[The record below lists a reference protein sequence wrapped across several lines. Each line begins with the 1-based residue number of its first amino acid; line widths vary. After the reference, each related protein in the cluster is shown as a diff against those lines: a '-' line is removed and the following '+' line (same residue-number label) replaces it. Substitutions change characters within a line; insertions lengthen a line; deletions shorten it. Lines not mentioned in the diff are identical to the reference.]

1 MKLTK
6 CEQGHF
12 YDGDKYPACPYC
24 NTDLQTETAIV
35 HTSEGASPAQS
46 ASPDGPVAGWLVVLD
61 GPARGRDLRLGVGRS
76 FVGLDGAGT
85 PVTLSPDAPLGA
97 RQAVVVY
104 DDQADA
110 FTLLPGSSQELCYL
124 AGEAVLT
131 AQSLTGGEELKLGS
145 QTLRFVPF
153 CGGGFRW

>member
-1 MKLTK
+1 MSIPAKGPPRPRAQALT
-6 CEQGHF
+6 
-12 YDGDKYPACPYC
+12 ARWR
-24 NTDLQTETAIV
+24 
-35 HTSEGASPAQS
+35 
-46 ASPDGPVAGWLVVLD
+46 AGWWCWTD
-61 GPARGRDLRLGVGRS
+61 RPGGGISAWGWGRS
-76 FVGLDGAGT
+76 FVGLDGAGA

-131 AQSLTGGEELKLGS
+131 AQPLAGGEELKLGS